1 MATNFLGG
9 VTQDA
14 ESATLATLPF
24 PDPTAC
30 HTWFDDFD
38 DYVAAEWTI
47 TEVGSGTRAVAD
59 ADGGVLVITN
69 AAADNDHNY
78 LQWSGATNA
87 STVETWTFTA
97 GKKSWFK
104 SRLKIS
110 DATESDM
117 FMGLYVTDTDPIG
130 GIADGVYFH
139 KADGS
144 ATCNLVVVGSSTAT
158 TTAAATMANDTY
170 VTLGFVYD
178 GIDKIE
184 IFVNDVRV
192 ANSVTTN
199 LPSTE
204 LALSFAIQNG
214 TNAAKSMSIDY
225 ILCGKQRD

>member
-1 MATNFLGG
+1 VASNFLGG

-14 ESATLATLPF
+14 ESANLASLPF

-38 DYVAAEWTI
+38 DYVAGQWTI
-47 TEVGSGTRAVAD
+47 TETGSGTRAVGD
-59 ADGGVLVITN
+59 LDGGVLVITN
-69 AAADNDHNY
+69 AASDNDHNY
-78 LQWSGATNA
+78 LQWSGDTSGATR
-87 STVETWTFTA
+87 ETWTFTA

-104 SRLKIS
+104 ARLKIS

-117 FMGLYVTDTDPIG
+117 FMGLYVTDTDPVG
-130 GIADGVYFH
+130 ALSDGVYFN

-144 ATCNLVVVGSSTAT
+144 AVCNLVVANSSTAT
-158 TTAAATMANDTY
+158 TTAAATLVSDTY
-170 VTLGFVYD
+170 VTLGFAYD

-184 IFVNDVRV
+184 IFVNDNRV

-199 LPSTE
+199 LPTTE

-214 TNAAKSMSIDY
+214 SIGAKSMSIDY
-225 ILCGKQRD
+225 ILVSKER